1 MPPAFPGLDYVRIIS
16 WTAIVAG
23 DVSSF
28 DISAFITGLANLTGV
43 AKDSISAA
51 TSAAS
56 VNVQANLTV
65 ADDALVANVVS
76 SLGASPA
83 SLSASLG
90 VAVEA
95 SNAPQLLLVLGE
107 PPAAPPTEDVPA
119 IVGGVVGGVLGAF
132 ALAGLAY
139 VYLKTPKEPEGG
151 HREAAAPQAQVV

>member
-1 MPPAFPGLDYVRIIS
+1 MRIIS

-95 SNAPQLLLVLGE
+95 SNAPQLLMLALVG